1 MGFFADKDSDE
12 SGMMQMADDQSE
24 VSGIMQQINDD
35 EQSELTIGDLGTAT
49 KAPIIRDRA
58 SDDSVQDFT
67 VTTGSAGH
75 DFRSAK
81 QKARQFN
88 ALSVSNMKT

>member
-24 VSGIMQQINDD
+24 VSGIMRQVNDD

-58 SDDSVQDFT
+58 
-67 VTTGSAGH
+67 
-75 DFRSAK
+75 
-81 QKARQFN
+81 
-88 ALSVSNMKT
+88 